1 MNLNKIMP
9 IFFLII
15 ISGMLLVGIQSA
27 NAAHTTEIKA
37 YTFDPMKLPGNEIDS
52 YVNIKKGKPLN
63 ILASLHVDGGKPVWF
78 RNIHLIMINSYGKLL
93 VDTTSNTVLGG
104 YASFFTNTE
113 KWNSGNYMA
122 IVSYL
127 GSTSEEYP
135 LAYKI
140 FILYIK

>member
-1 MNLNKIMP
+1 MNLNKIVP

-27 NAAHTTEIKA
+27 SAAHTTEIKA
-37 YTFDPMKLPGNEIDS
+37 YTFDPMNLPGNKIDS
-52 YVNIKKGKPLN
+52 YLNIKKGEPLN
-63 ILASLHVDGGKPVWF
+63 VLASLHVDGGKPVWF
-78 RNIHLIMINSYGKLL
+78 RNIHFIVANSRGELI
-93 VDTTSNTVLGG
+93 VDTTSNTISGG
-104 YASFFTNTE
+104 YARFFTNTE
-113 KWNSGNYMA
+113 KWNSGNYIA
-122 IVSYL
+122 ILTYL